1 MNRFTRVTGWG
12 LIEAAAALGAVVSA
26 IFPLS
31 RWWWFAELAM
41 NFLPLL
47 SACFALYAL
56 LECCRRRWLVVLL
69 AFGIAVADL
78 LPAVLRDSVAPS
90 EPTVPS
96 AETIRI
102 LQANVLTGN
111 PNPRLLLSLIERER
125 PDVILL
131 QETGEVW
138 QRNLMAIT
146 NEYPSFI
153 CEPRGD
159 NLGCAAFLSRRA
171 LASLGT
177 SPPELRIRYFS
188 EPRRKAS
195 PAVCITL
202 PFPHGELRLFGI
214 HPVAPLSDSS
224 WRKRNA
230 FLQAFAHL
238 VSENTRTVVTGDFN
252 TSSYTPVYRRF
263 LRDSGL
269 RDTDSGFLPFLTW
282 HTELPGIFRIPLDH
296 CLCSPDLRVRSLRRC
311 ESIGSD
317 HFPFLLEI
325 ER

>member
-1 MNRFTRVTGWG
+1 MNRFARVTVWG
-12 LIEAAAALGAVVSA
+12 LIEAAAALGAAVSA
-26 IFPLS
+26 ILPLS

-47 SACFALYAL
+47 SACFVFYAF
-56 LECCRRRWLVVLL
+56 LECCRRRWLVALL
-69 AFGIAVADL
+69 AFGIAVVDF
-78 LPAVLRDSVAPS
+78 LPAVLRDAVISPVPDI
-90 EPTVPS
+90 PS
-96 AETIRI
+96 AETIRV

-111 PNPRLLLSLIERER
+111 PDPRPLLSLIERER

-138 QRNLMAIT
+138 ERNLMAIT
-146 NEYPSFI
+146 NEYPAFI

-159 NLGCAAFLSRRA
+159 NLGCAAFLSRRV

-177 SPPELRIRYFS
+177 SRPELHIRYFS

-195 PAVCITL
+195 PAVCATL

-214 HPVAPLSDSS
+214 HPVAPLSDFS
-224 WRKRNA
+224 WRKRNS
-230 FLQAFAHL
+230 FLQSFSRL
-238 VSENTRTVVTGDFN
+238 VREHTRTVVTGDFN

-263 LRDSGL
+263 LFDSGL
-269 RDTDSGFLPFLTW
+269 RDADSGFLPFLSW
-282 HTELPGIFRIPLDH
+282 HVALPWIFRIPLDH